1 MPWDSIV
8 IFRLFRL
15 QSGNRRPGMPW
26 DSIVIFRLF
35 PSQSAYKRKKIS
47 TFSVPKT
54 TNSARKMESPWH
66 SNSLVFRP
74 QKRGGGN
81 TCLCIARLVAFSR
94 LVACW
99 PGVNFI
105 NIIRTRFFVSSEVFW
120 EEKKSFFSLYRK
132 VLGKIL
138 NRKIPQ
144 EKNFFSAAFSMYM
157 LLE

>member
-1 MPWDSIV
+1 M

-15 QSGNRRPGMPW
+15 QSGNRRPGMRW

-74 QKRGGGN
+74 QKRGGGILVCASPILLLSPVWLLVGLVSISS
-81 TCLCIARLVAFSR
+81 TLYARTFLYQV
-94 LVACW
+94 
-99 PGVNFI
+99 
-105 NIIRTRFFVSSEVFW
+105 RFFEWRKKVFFLYI
-120 EEKKSFFSLYRK
+120 EKS
-132 VLGKIL
+132 
-138 NRKIPQ
+138 
-144 EKNFFSAAFSMYM
+144 
-157 LLE
+157 